1 VEALRKAFAA
11 MLRDPDFIKEA
22 DARGLTINPVSAEA
36 LTQTVNGALNA
47 TDAAKKRARKYFQ

>member
-1 VEALRKAFAA
+1 